1 MWAWGQAVALM
12 MAVALLGCGGDDA
25 TTDSETSDAD
35 AEVTPLP
42 EFTVS
47 IEASTLAD
55 NTPLRATFT
64 ARSEGAE
71 LSELT
76 LTWTVDG
83 APAGEGETLSW
94 PFYRAGTSTVTLR
107 GERFALGQVKD
118 ATASV
123 TLKLAGCA
131 DLLFDRLSMD
141 APIEVPPGGSIRVRV
156 GQLVNAG
163 DAIGHPFEVVLALST
178 DDRFDAGDRM
188 LEGFEVASMASGL
201 DTTSAIDL
209 AGKTFVVP
217 DDVAVGSYYV
227 FAVADPAGT
236 INECQEANNAR
247 ASSNNIEVD
256 PEAGRLADLIL
267 DELQV
272 APGTV
277 VSQGEILNYS
287 FRLRNVGEADA
298 KTFRHA
304 FWISDDPILDRETD
318 RPIALAS
325 DENAR
330 VQSMPAG
337 FSLGFFRSWTVPED
351 LPDGTWWVL
360 GVVDATEQVAEVDES
375 NNSAVA
381 SNPFTMRHE
390 VAQCYDM
397 AVSGLTVSP
406 LSTYWGGSVQ
416 VSVTITNDGS
426 QPTPP
431 DWLARLYL
439 SLTPTLSPALAIPL
453 GNFTMGVVGAGE
465 TRTFDLLVPI
475 GSDLPVLPHY
485 VAVVV
490 DPTAAWVECSES
502 NNAALFPEPVRIN
515 ALAEVDVGVSG
526 FVFHPE
532 SVAAG
537 DTVKVEYEVANA
549 GTTAATTFQVGV
561 VLSKDATFSRAGIT
575 AGGDIVIDR
584 VTIPSL
590 AAGATRKL
598 IRDVVVPTGLDH
610 AVTEWSVAVMT
621 DLDGFL
627 TSDKVAANNLQV
639 AAEKL
644 RVTGALGGCFE
655 DAREDDDTRAQAGYL
670 DLAASAGTVAL
681 EGLGSCGDADWFE
694 VWVPTGQSLY
704 VDVDARPI
712 VSAVGTPGELVVEIQ
727 DPSGASVSQA
737 TLGPSYRARAW
748 VAPEAGTYA
757 VKVGPATARDR
768 AAYDLAVRVE
778 PLGAGV
784 DLVPFAVVAA
794 PASAY
799 AGGRLS
805 VTWKEI
811 QAGTAVAAAHTTKV
825 WLSRDRVRDASDVV
839 LGEVAMGPLAAGE
852 IGSGALVAMLAP
864 TLQPGTWYA
873 LVEVDSGQVVAER
886 DEDNVVVGG
895 PVNLDPLRVCNDDR
909 FEPNDEARIA
919 TPVTEDQR
927 VDGLVVC
934 PGLDDYYAVDLAV
947 GDSVELAIDYLYE
960 AGKGRLALELW
971 APDGQG
977 AVLSDAKN
985 GSGRVLLPY
994 AWRAGRWVA
1003 RVTNDPTVAA
1013 QGPYTYRLQ
1022 VDRGRGAVGLA
1033 CTAER
1038 YEPNDALLGAAQ
1050 IGCGSITGQL
1060 CNGDVDWYAIPGL
1073 ATKRL
1078 RVEGTNA
1085 ASQTLIQLFSATSPS
1100 ALATIYGA
1108 GAFEYTPTVSGFFYI
1123 KVSPRLGVNT
1133 MTTFPYTLKVS
1144 GIDGADVAVRDLVAD
1159 LASLDRGEDVRV
1171 SFAVEN
1177 QCTLEAPASEVT
1189 AWLSIDDQ
1197 VDGGDLPLWSTP
1209 MAPLSSGAQVGFGP
1223 KLNVPYSTAPG
1234 LYYLIVEADTGD
1246 VIAEANETDNALSV
1260 ALEVREPCLDDRF
1273 EPNDTRGQATSL
1285 GAGLQSDL
1293 GICAFDNDWFKVA
1306 VPGGKVVTID
1316 LAFAQAVG
1324 DLDLRV
1330 YDPLVSE
1337 SLPVAVSQSTDDD
1350 EHAVVQVPVA
1360 TTLYVRVNGYGGMSA
1375 PYALTVRID

>member
-1 MWAWGQAVALM
+1 MAAVLPL
-12 MAVALLGCGGDDA
+12 VVLGCGEDAGVTGDGETDA
-25 TTDSETSDAD
+25 EV
-35 AEVTPLP
+35 EVTPLP
-42 EFTVS
+42 DFTVS
-47 IEASTLAD
+47 IEASTLED

-64 ARSEGAE
+64 ARSEGVE
-71 LSELT
+71 LGELT
-76 LTWTVDG
+76 LSWTVDG
-83 APAGEGETLSW
+83 AAAGEGETLSW
-94 PFYRAGTSTVTLR
+94 PFYRSGTSTVTLNA
-107 GERFALGQVKD
+107 ERFALGQVK
-118 ATASV
+118 AASASV
-123 TLKLAGCA
+123 TMKLAGCA
-131 DLLFDRLSMD
+131 DLLFDRLTMD
-141 APIEVPPGGSIRVRV
+141 APIEVPPGGALKVKV
-156 GQLVNAG
+156 GRLVNEG
-163 DAIGHPFEVVLALST
+163 DAIGHPFEVVLALSS
-178 DDRFDAGDRM
+178 DDKFDAGDR
-188 LEGFEVASMASGL
+188 LLDGFEVPMMASGL
-201 DTTSAIDL
+201 ATTSALDL
-209 AGKTFVVP
+209 TGKTFVVP
-217 DDVAVGSYYV
+217 ADVAPGSYYV

-247 ASSNNIEVD
+247 VSSNNIEVD
-256 PEAGRLADLIL
+256 PEAGRLADLVL
-267 DELQV
+267 DELVV

-287 FRLRNVGEADA
+287 FRLRNIGEADA

-304 FWISDDPILDRETD
+304 FWISDDPILDREND

-360 GVVDATEQVAEVDES
+360 GEVDATEQVAEADES

-406 LSTYWGGSVQ
+406 LTTYWGGSVQ
-416 VSVTITNDGS
+416 VSVSITNGGS
-426 QPTPP
+426 QATPA

-490 DPTAAWVECSES
+490 DPTGAWVECSES

-526 FVFHPE
+526 FVFHPD

-537 DTVKVEYEVANA
+537 GTVKVEYEVANA

-561 VLSKDATFSRAGIT
+561 VLSKDTTFSRAGIA
-575 AGGDIVIDR
+575 AGDDIVIDR
-584 VTIPSL
+584 VTLPSL
-590 AAGATRKL
+590 AAGDTRKL

-610 AVTEWSVAVMT
+610 AVAAWNIAVMV

-627 TSDKVAANNLQV
+627 SSDKVPANNLQI
-639 AAEKL
+639 AADKL
-644 RVTGALGGCFE
+644 GVSGALGGCFE
-655 DAREDDDTRAQAGYL
+655 DSREEDDTRAQAGYL
-670 DLAASAGTVAL
+670 ELGASAAL
-681 EGLGSCGDADWFE
+681 SLPGLGSCGDADWFE
-694 VWVPTGQSLY
+694 VWVPTGESLY
-704 VDVDARPI
+704 VDVDATPI

-727 DPSGASVSQA
+727 DPNGVSVSKA

-748 VAPEAGTYA
+748 VAPQAGTYA

-768 AAYDLAVRVE
+768 AAYDLDVRVA
-778 PLGAGV
+778 PLGEGV
-784 DLVPFAVVAA
+784 DLVPFDVVAA

-811 QAGTAVAAAHTTKV
+811 EAGAGVAAAHTSKV
-825 WLSRDRVRDASDVV
+825 WLSRDRVRDASDVL
-839 LGEVAMGPLAAGE
+839 LGEVAIGALGAGE
-852 IGSGALVAMLAP
+852 IGTGALVAMLAP

-873 LVEVDSGQVVAER
+873 LVDVDAGQLVVER
-886 DEDNVVVGG
+886 DEDNLVIGG

-919 TPVTEDQR
+919 TPLTEDQR
-927 VDGLVVC
+927 VEGLVVC
-934 PGLDDYYAVDLAV
+934 PGLDDYYAIDLAA
-947 GDSVELAIDYLYE
+947 GDSVELAIDYTYE

-977 AVLSDAKN
+977 AVLTDAKN
-985 GSGRVLLPY
+985 GSARVLLPY

-1003 RVTNDPTVAA
+1003 RVTNDATVAA
-1013 QGPYTYRLQ
+1013 QGPYTYRVQ
-1022 VDRGRGAVGLA
+1022 VDRGRGSVGLA

-1038 YEPNDALLGAAQ
+1038 YEPNDALVGAAQ

-1073 ATKRL
+1073 AAKRL
-1078 RVEGTNA
+1078 RVEATNA
-1085 ASQTLIQLFSATSPS
+1085 ASQTLVQLFSGTSGS

-1108 GAFEYTPTVSGFFYI
+1108 GAFEYTPAASGFFYI

-1144 GIDGADVAVRDLVAD
+1144 GIDGADVAVRDLVAE
-1159 LASLDRGEDVRV
+1159 LTSLDRGEDVRV
-1171 SFAVEN
+1171 TFVVEN
-1177 QCTLEAPASEVT
+1177 QCTLEAAASEVT
-1189 AWLSIDDQ
+1189 AWLSLDDR
-1197 VDGGDLPLWSTP
+1197 VDGGDLSLWSTL
-1209 MAPLSSGAQVGFGP
+1209 MAPLASGAQVGFGP

-1234 LYYLIVEADTGD
+1234 LYHLIVEADAGD

-1260 ALEVREPCLDDRF
+1260 PMEIREPCLDDRF
-1273 EPNDTRGQATSL
+1273 EPNDVRGQATAVP
-1285 GAGLQSDL
+1285 AGVQSGL
-1293 GICAFDNDWFKVA
+1293 GICAFDTDWFKVE
-1306 VPGGKVVTID
+1306 VPAGKVVTVEI
-1316 LAFAQAVG
+1316 AFAQAVG

-1330 YDPLVSE
+1330 YNPLVSE

-1350 EHAVVQVPVA
+1350 EQVVVQVPLA
-1360 TTLYVRVNGYGGMSA
+1360 TTLYVRVNGYGGTSA